1 MSYYKGIREVV
12 LDTETTGLDADGGD
26 RIIEVGCVELIDRV
40 FTGKV
45 FHQYINPERDVPYY
59 STKIHGITI
68 DMLKDKPKFLDVAD
82 EFLEFIDD
90 SILVIHNAGFDLKFI
105 KMELDRAQRSYD
117 SEFQVVDTLVLAR
130 KKFPG
135 VSSTL
140 DALCKR
146 FNISLQ
152 DRKFHGA
159 LLDATLL
166 GKVYVQLMGG
176 LQRSLD
182 FSDISNGIIKN
193 DNSSIKSGQLYIKPR
208 LHEISEEEI
217 TQHKLLLKKIKNPI
231 WNSVFYTEHEENI
244 N

>member
-1 MSYYKGIREVV
+1 MSYYNGIREIV

-26 RIIEVGCVELIDRV
+26 RIIEIGCIELIDRV

-45 FHQYINPERDVPYY
+45 FHKYINPERDIPYY
-59 STKIHGITI
+59 ATKIHGITV
-68 DMLKDKPKFLDVAD
+68 DMLKDKPKFSEIADKFLD
-82 EFLEFIDD
+82 FIGN
-90 SILVIHNAGFDLKFI
+90 SVLVIHNAVFDIKFI
-105 KMELDRAQRSYD
+105 KMELDKIQKSYNSD
-117 SEFQVVDTLVLAR
+117 FQVVDTLILAR

-176 LQRSLD
+176 LQRSLN
-182 FSDISNGIIKN
+182 FQ
-193 DNSSIKSGQLYIKPR
+193 DNSSVFQSSDYSHDVSRSYIAPR
-208 LHEISEEEI
+208 LYKVSEEEI
-217 TQHKLLLKKIKNPI
+217 VKHKMLLEKIKNPI
-231 WNSVFYTEHEENI
+231 WNNIFYKKNENY

>member
-1 MSYYKGIREVV
+1 MSYYNGIREIV

-26 RIIEVGCVELIDRV
+26 RIIEMGCIELIDRV

-45 FHQYINPERDVPYY
+45 FHEYINPERDIPYY
-59 STKIHGITI
+59 ATKIHGITV
-68 DMLKDKPKFLDVAD
+68 DMLKDKPKFSEIADKFLD
-82 EFLEFIDD
+82 FIGN
-90 SILVIHNAGFDLKFI
+90 SVLVIHNAVFDIKFI
-105 KMELDRAQRSYD
+105 KMELDKIQKSYNSD
-117 SEFQVVDTLVLAR
+117 FQVVDTLVLAR

-176 LQRSLD
+176 LQRSLN
-182 FSDISNGIIKN
+182 FQ
-193 DNSSIKSGQLYIKPR
+193 DNSNVFQSSDYSHNVSRSYIAPR
-208 LHEISEEEI
+208 LYKVSEEEI
-217 TQHKLLLKKIKNPI
+217 VKHKMLLEKIKNPI
-231 WNSVFYTEHEENI
+231 WNNIFYKKNENY

>member
-1 MSYYKGIREVV
+1 MSYYKGVREVV

-26 RIIEVGCVELIDRV
+26 RVIEVGCIELIDRV

-45 FHQYINPERDVPYY
+45 FHEYINPERDVPYY
-59 STKIHGITI
+59 ATKIHGITI
-68 DMLKDKPKFLDVAD
+68 DMLKDKPKFLDIAD
-82 EFLEFIDD
+82 KFLEFIDN
-90 SILVIHNAGFDLKFI
+90 SVLVIHNAGFDLKFI
-105 KMELDRAQRSYD
+105 KMELDKAQKNYNP
-117 SEFQVVDTLVLAR
+117 EFQVIDTLILAR

-182 FSDISNGIIKN
+182 FSDTNSILRNN
-193 DNSSIKSGQLYIKPR
+193 NSSIKREQLYIKPR
-208 LHEISEEEI
+208 FHEISKEEI
-217 TQHKLLLKKIKNPI
+217 EKHKILLEKIKNPI
-231 WNSVFYTEHEENI
+231 WNSVFYIEPKEY
-244 N
+244 

>member
-1 MSYYKGIREVV
+1 MSYYNGIREIV

-26 RIIEVGCVELIDRV
+26 RIIEMGCIELIDRV

-45 FHQYINPERDVPYY
+45 FHEYINPERDIPYY
-59 STKIHGITI
+59 ATKIHGITV
-68 DMLKDKPKFLDVAD
+68 DMLKDKPKFSEIADKFLD
-82 EFLEFIDD
+82 FIGN
-90 SILVIHNAGFDLKFI
+90 SVLVIHNAVFDIKFI
-105 KMELDRAQRSYD
+105 KMELDKIQKSYNSD
-117 SEFQVVDTLVLAR
+117 FQVVDTLILAR

-176 LQRSLD
+176 LQRSLN
-182 FSDISNGIIKN
+182 FQ
-193 DNSSIKSGQLYIKPR
+193 DNSSMFQSSDYSHDVSRSYIEPR
-208 LHEISEEEI
+208 LYKVSEEEI
-217 TQHKLLLKKIKNPI
+217 VKHRMLLEKIKNPI
-231 WNSVFYTEHEENI
+231 WNNIFYKKNENY